1 MLGLGVLSQ
10 PHLALGLV
18 VALLAHQQ
26 DVGVDGGH
34 VFLQPRLCG
43 KSFATSVAS
52 VHHSLV
58 GVLLVILQLLT
69 CKTDFLLEDEY
80 LK

>member
-18 VALLAHQQ
+18 VTLLTHQQ

-69 CKTDFLLEDEY
+69 
-80 LK
+80 